1 MKTVEEIEAE
11 VAAASKFWW
20 KIWFAIVAAFA
31 IADIGF
37 GLPIAGR
44 LVSIILFPAMLF
56 WQVKRAGVA
65 GDQYQIL
72 SSYRM
77 YAIMM
82 TAAVVGVLVK
92 DAAESEGY
100 HIGISTFYVLF
111 LSGGVGLLAL
121 TLYDRYIAR
130 GDAE

>member
-1 MKTVEEIEAE
+1 MKTKEEIEAE
-11 VAAASKFWW
+11 VRAFNGLWW

-44 LVSIILFPAMLF
+44 LLSISLFPVMLF
-56 WQVKRAGVA
+56 VQVKRASMA
-65 GDQYQIL
+65 GDEYQIL

-77 YAIMM
+77 HAIMM

-92 DAAESEGY
+92 DAAEREGY

-111 LSGGVGLLAL
+111 LSGGVALLGL